1 LKNLATRQS
10 VGTSALRS
18 QDSSILATRAL
29 DIVASR
35 MKDAERW
42 RGGYRSHWYDNGRF
56 HLFPDHPMARNVANG
71 KNRTSVL

>member
-1 LKNLATRQS
+1 
-10 VGTSALRS
+10 
-18 QDSSILATRAL
+18 
-29 DIVASR
+29 